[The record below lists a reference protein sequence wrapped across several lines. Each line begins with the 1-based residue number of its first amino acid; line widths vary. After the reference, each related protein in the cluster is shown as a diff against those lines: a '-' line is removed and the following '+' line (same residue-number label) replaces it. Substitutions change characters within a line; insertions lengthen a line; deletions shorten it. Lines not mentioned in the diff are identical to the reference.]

1 VWCGVDNIH
10 IYRTTQLMLQNHIRY
25 AILRYAKP
33 FNAYGRRG
41 VSVIAER
48 YFLCVS
54 GSVGLFTICACRRRV
69 STPNLVLVRNTDLV
83 PTLNLDLGRS
93 RCLRTTRRTP

>member
-1 VWCGVDNIH
+1 VVWCDNIH

-33 FNAYGRRG
+33 FNAYGRGGRG

-48 YFLCVS
+48 YFFMCF
-54 GSVGLFTICACRRRV
+54 GSVGLFTILRV
-69 STPNLVLVRNTDLV
+69 SSPCFNSES
-83 PTLNLDLGRS
+83 GS
-93 RCLRTTRRTP
+93 GSEH

>member
-1 VWCGVDNIH
+1 MFSIFYGVVWCGVDNIH

-33 FNAYGRRG
+33 FNAYGRGRG

-48 YFLCVS
+48 YFFMCF
-54 GSVGLFTICACRRRV
+54 GFGRAIYNFARV
-69 STPNLVLVRNTDLV
+69 VAVFQLRIWFWFG
-83 PTLNLDLGRS
+83 TLIWFR
-93 RCLRTTRRTP
+93 P

>member
-1 VWCGVDNIH
+1 MFIYFVCVVWCGVVDNIH

-33 FNAYGRRG
+33 FNAYGRGGRG

-48 YFLCVS
+48 YFFMCFGFGRAIYNLRVSSPCFNSES
-54 GSVGLFTICACRRRV
+54 GSG
-69 STPNLVLVRNTDLV
+69 SEH
-83 PTLNLDLGRS
+83 
-93 RCLRTTRRTP
+93 

>member
-33 FNAYGRRG
+33 FNAYGRGGRG

-48 YFLCVS
+48 YFFMCF
-54 GSVGLFTICACRRRV
+54 GFGRAIYFCACRRRV
-69 STPNLVLVRNTDLV
+69 STPNLVLV
-83 PTLNLDLGRS
+83 PEH
-93 RCLRTTRRTP
+93 